1 MHFCYACGNHPSKY
15 SEYAGKIY
23 FCELGI
29 NIERLTNV
37 TRGEYGY
44 VMVDLSHMAD
54 DAEIEKLRAI
64 EGVLK
69 VRVMK

>member
-1 MHFCYACGNHPSKY
+1 MHFCYSPFVDLS
-15 SEYAGKIY
+15 
-23 FCELGI
+23 I

>member
-1 MHFCYACGNHPSKY
+1 MLAKFTSAFGAH
-15 SEYAGKIY
+15 
-23 FCELGI
+23 GI
-29 NIERLTNV
+29 NLERQPNV
-37 TRGEYGY
+37 TRGDYGY